1 MKTIAVISQK
11 GGAGKT
17 TIALNLAVA
26 AEVNDLPSVVIDLDP
41 QASAKGWHDSRED
54 ETPIIISVQAS
65 RLDDAL
71 QVARDNGAAFTV
83 IDTAPHSESTALA
96 AARAASVVLIP
107 CRPGILDLRAIA
119 ASVDICQLAK
129 TPAYAVINA
138 APHQG
143 ALAKE
148 AMDAIKSY
156 GIEIAPVHLG
166 QRMSYVHSL
175 TAGKGVVEYEPNG
188 KAAQEIKSL
197 YTWACSDV

>member
-96 AARAASVVLIP
+96 AARAASV
-107 CRPGILDLRAIA
+107 
-119 ASVDICQLAK
+119 
-129 TPAYAVINA
+129 
-138 APHQG
+138 
-143 ALAKE
+143 
-148 AMDAIKSY
+148 
-156 GIEIAPVHLG
+156 
-166 QRMSYVHSL
+166 
-175 TAGKGVVEYEPNG
+175 
-188 KAAQEIKSL
+188 
-197 YTWACSDV
+197 ACT